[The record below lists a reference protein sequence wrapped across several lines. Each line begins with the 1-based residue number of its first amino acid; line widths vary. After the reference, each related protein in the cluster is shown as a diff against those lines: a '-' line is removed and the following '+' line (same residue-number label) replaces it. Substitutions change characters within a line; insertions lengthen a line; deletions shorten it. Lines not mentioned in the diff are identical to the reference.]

1 MTFLL
6 KKIMQFAVLIL
17 TFTLGLC
24 IYLNHSLYVRQ
35 QAALNDPKAN
45 EPTTAEIRLAWAG
58 DILCHGGLNTEAYD
72 GVSYDYTT
80 VMTGAARYIENADL
94 AVCTLE
100 TTFPDVT
107 EYTGSP
113 MFKSPKGLAASMS
126 RLGFDLVST
135 ASEHC
140 MDSMRAGITETLDV
154 LEENGLDHVGTYRS
168 QAERDANH
176 GVTVKEAGG
185 ISIAFL
191 SYTYGTNGLSVEG
204 FEYAVNLLHTDYLTT
219 QSNINYTQ
227 IESDLSYARSLEP
240 DLIVVFMHWGYEYNT
255 VPTDYQRVLT
265 KYLFEQGV
273 DLILGGHTHA
283 PQPME
288 VRRVTGPDGREKTG
302 YVCYCLGNFV
312 SCQNDPYTNLS
323 AVVEL
328 TLEKNL
334 RSGDAYLKNVSYAPV
349 FMVDLD
355 DYGIEDAGWR
365 YRLWDLHA
373 AIDAYENGND
383 LGVINN
389 TLYDAMCQGLEDI
402 HAVFGAEYDMFDKS
416 YTPNT
421 EGEMPVPGM
430 ESVTPRPPLFEEDTD
445 PEADA

>member
-6 KKIMQFAVLIL
+6 KKLMQFAVLFL
-17 TFTLGLC
+17 TCALGLC
-24 IYLNHSLYVRQ
+24 VYLNYSLYAQ
-35 QAALNDPKAN
+35 QQEELKDV
-45 EPTTAEIRLAWAG
+45 EEHGPTTTEIRLAWAG
-58 DILCHGGLNTEAYD
+58 DIICHGGLNREAFDGTE
-72 GVSYDYTT
+72 YDYTT
-80 VMTGAARYIENADL
+80 LMTGAARYIENADL
-94 AVCTLE
+94 ALCTLE
-100 TTFPDVT
+100 TTFPDVE

-113 MFKSPKGLAASMS
+113 VFKSPKGLATSMA

-140 MDSMRAGITETLDV
+140 MDSMRAGIAETLGV

-168 QAERDANH
+168 QEERDKDH
-176 GVTVKEAGG
+176 GVVVKDVNG
-185 ISIAFL
+185 IRIAFL
-191 SYTYGTNGLSVEG
+191 SYTYGTNGLSVKG
-204 FEYAVNLLHTDYLTT
+204 FEYAVNLIYADYLTT
-219 QSNINYTQ
+219 QSDINYTQ
-227 IESDLSYARSLEP
+227 ITSDLSYARSLEP
-240 DLIVVFMHWGYEYNT
+240 DLVVVLMHWGYEYYST
-255 VPTDYQRVLT
+255 PVDYQRVLT
-265 KYLFEQGV
+265 KYLFEQGA

-302 YVCYCLGNFV
+302 YICYCLGNFV
-312 SCQNDPYTNLS
+312 SCQNDPYTNLT

-334 RSGDAYLKNVSYAPV
+334 RNGDTYLKNVAYAPM

-355 DYGIEDAGWR
+355 DYGVKDADWR

-383 LGVINN
+383 LGVMNKS
-389 TLYDAMCQGLEDI
+389 LYDAMCKGLEDI
-402 HAVFGAEYDMFDKS
+402 HDAFGAEYDMFDAS
-416 YTPNT
+416 YVPNT

-430 ESVTPRPPLFEEDTD
+430 DAITPLPPRFEEDTD

>member
-6 KKIMQFAVLIL
+6 KKIMQFAVLFL
-17 TFTLGLC
+17 TFTLGMC
-24 IYLNHSLYVRQ
+24 IYLNHSLYVQ
-35 QAALNDPKAN
+35 QQEALKEPVEDV
-45 EPTTAEIRLAWAG
+45 PTTTEIRLAWAG
-58 DILCHGGLNTEAYD
+58 DILCHGGLNKEAFD
-72 GVSYDYTT
+72 GETYDYTT
-80 VMTGAARYIENADL
+80 VMTGSARYIENADL

-100 TTFPDVT
+100 TTFPNVT

-113 MFKSPKGLAASMS
+113 MFKSPKGLAASM
-126 RLGFDLVST
+126 RALGFDLVST

-140 MDSMRAGITETLDV
+140 MDSMRAGIAETLGV

-168 QAERDANH
+168 QEERDENH
-176 GVTVKEAGG
+176 GVTVEMVNG
-185 ISIAFL
+185 IRIAFL
-191 SYTYGTNGLSVEG
+191 SYTYGTNGLSVDE
-204 FEYAVNLLHTDYLTT
+204 FDYAVNLFYKDYLTT
-219 QSNINYTQ
+219 QSDINYSQ

-240 DLIVVFMHWGYEYNT
+240 DLIVVLMHWGYEYST
-255 VPTDYQRVLT
+255 TPTDYQRVLT
-265 KYLFEQGV
+265 KYLFEQGA
-273 DLILGGHTHA
+273 DLVLGGHVHA

-302 YVCYCLGNFV
+302 YVCYCLGNYI
-312 SCQNDPYTNLS
+312 SCQNDPYTNLT

-334 RSGDAYLKNVSYAPV
+334 LNGDTYLKNVCYVPM

-355 DYGIEDAGWR
+355 DYGVEDADWR

-383 LGVINN
+383 LGVIN
-389 TLYDAMCQGLEDI
+389 TRLYNAMLQGLEDI
-402 HAVFGAEYDMFDKS
+402 HDIFGAEYDRFDAT
-416 YTPNT
+416 YEPNT

-430 ESVTPRPPLFEEDTD
+430 GEIKPRPPQWEDGTD